1 MAVLFVCMRMYSC
14 VRARVRACVCAYILH
29 SWTVPSRKAAEIK
42 IVTFL
47 VIDAAKKTFNTEI
60 SMIRFG

>member
-1 MAVLFVCMRMYSC
+1 MYTC
-14 VRARVRACVCAYILH
+14 VRACVRACVCAYILH